1 MNNEVLLAEE
11 KLKLAKKNLDEC
23 KFNNA
28 IAYCKQALSL
38 NPKNFEATL
47 LLGELYFSNMDD
59 KMFECFDLLKKLRP
73 SSAEGYFYK
82 GKAIL
87 YRGNNYKKAIADF
100 DKAIELDASN
110 AETYFMRG
118 DAQARL
124 KNFSAAIADF
134 TKAAEIQPAE
144 KIFKKRGEIY
154 LKNFEFAKAI
164 EDFNKVLE
172 YSPQNYSAYEG
183 LAIAYANLK
192 NKELALE
199 NFNKFVELSG
209 KKNFYNELG
218 EIYFALGDYE
228 KAVEIF
234 SESIELNK
242 GTVETYYL
250 RGRSYFE
257 QKNFASALA
266 DFEEYVST
274 WYEIMSEG
282 CYISESETNYA
293 EAKKFRDL
301 CKKNLEEF

>member
-1 MNNEVLLAEE
+1 MENE
-11 KLKLAKKNLDEC
+11 KLAKAEKNFC
-23 KFNNA
+23 AGKNNNA
-28 IAYCKQALSL
+28 IAYCKQILSE
-38 NPKNFEATL
+38 NPKNFEAML
-47 LLGELYFSNMDD
+47 LLGRAYLANLDD
-59 KMFECFDLLKKLRP
+59 EAFEIFEKVKKLKP
-73 SSAEGYFYK
+73 NLAAGYFYK
-82 GKAIL
+82 GQSIL
-87 YRGNNYKKAIADF
+87 KLGNNYEVAVENF

-110 AETYFMRG
+110 AESYFLRG
-118 DAQARL
+118 DSQARL
-124 KNFSAAIADF
+124 KNFTAAIADF
-134 TKAAEIQPAE
+134 TKAEEMQPEE
-144 KIFKKRGEIY
+144 KIYKKRGEVY

-164 EDFNKVLE
+164 EDFKKVLE
-172 YSPQNYSAYEG
+172 FSTQNYSAYEG
-183 LAIAYANLK
+183 LAMAYANLK
-192 NKELALE
+192 NKTLALE

-228 KAVEIF
+228 KAIEIF

-242 GTVETYYL
+242 DTVETYYL

-293 EAKKFRDL
+293 EAKKFCDL

>member
-1 MNNEVLLAEE
+1 MENE
-11 KLKLAKKNLDEC
+11 KLAKAEKNFC
-23 KFNNA
+23 AGKNNNA
-28 IAYCKQALSL
+28 IAYCKQILSE
-38 NPKNFEATL
+38 NPKNFEAML
-47 LLGELYFSNMDD
+47 LLGRAYLANLDD
-59 KMFECFDLLKKLRP
+59 EAFEIFEKVKKLKP
-73 SSAEGYFYK
+73 NLAAGYFYK
-82 GKAIL
+82 GQSIL
-87 YRGNNYKKAIADF
+87 KLGNNYEVAVENF
-100 DKAIELDASN
+100 DKAIELEPNN

-118 DAQARL
+118 DSQSRL
-124 KNFSAAIADF
+124 KNFTAAIADF
-134 TKAAEIQPAE
+134 TKAEEMQPEE
-144 KIFKKRGEIY
+144 KIYKKRGEVY

-164 EDFNKVLE
+164 EDFKKVLE
-172 YSPQNYSAYEG
+172 FSTQNYSAYEG

-192 NKELALE
+192 NKTLALE

-209 KKNFYNELG
+209 EKNFYGLLG

-228 KAVEIF
+228 KAIEIF

-242 GTVETYYL
+242 DTVETYYL

-257 QKNFASALA
+257 QKNFSSALA

-293 EAKKFRDL
+293 EAKKFCDL

>member
-1 MNNEVLLAEE
+1 MENE
-11 KLKLAKKNLDEC
+11 KLAKAEKNFC
-23 KFNNA
+23 AGKNNNA
-28 IAYCKQALSL
+28 IAYCKQAVSYS
-38 NPKNFEATL
+38 PQNFQAIL
-47 LLGELYFSNMDD
+47 LLGKAYFANLDD
-59 KMFECFDLLKKLRP
+59 EAFKCFEMAKNLQPNC
-73 SSAEGYFYK
+73 AEGYFYE

-87 YRGNNYKKAIADF
+87 RLGNNYELAIENF

-110 AETYFMRG
+110 AEIYFLRG
-118 DAQARL
+118 DSQARL
-124 KNFSAAIADF
+124 KNFTAAIADF
-134 TKAAEIQPAE
+134 TKAEEMQPAE
-144 KIFKKRGEIY
+144 KIYKKRGEVY
-154 LKNFEFAKAI
+154 LKNFEFEKAI
-164 EDFNKVLE
+164 EDFKKVLE
-172 YSPQNYSAYEG
+172 NSPQNYSAYEG

-192 NKELALE
+192 NKTLALE

-228 KAVEIF
+228 KAIEIF

-242 GTVETYYL
+242 DTVETYYL

-293 EAKKFRDL
+293 EAKKFCDL